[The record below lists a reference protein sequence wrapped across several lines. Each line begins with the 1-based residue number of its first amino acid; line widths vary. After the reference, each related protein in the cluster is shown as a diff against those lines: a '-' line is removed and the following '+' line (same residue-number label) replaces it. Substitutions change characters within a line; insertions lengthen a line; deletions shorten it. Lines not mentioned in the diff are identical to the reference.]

1 MSLREEIDELMQEP
15 LRDDALVLDLQFFE
29 QEEAFEALKNDPTIV
44 IRALVTLMRMERGT
58 TRAIHRLADE
68 VEALKASL

>member
-58 TRAIHRLADE
+58 TRAIL
-68 VEALKASL
+68 